1 MGAVNDAIKD
11 VQLFTS
17 VTIEEFHRMSVDSSN
32 LKTQC
37 EKAMQALKRKEIENL
52 QDRRTLERLTNSLQ
66 QNMDILTESVKRK
79 PSVQFMEGKSSN

>member
-52 QDRRTLERLTNSLQ
+52 
-66 QNMDILTESVKRK
+66 
-79 PSVQFMEGKSSN
+79 